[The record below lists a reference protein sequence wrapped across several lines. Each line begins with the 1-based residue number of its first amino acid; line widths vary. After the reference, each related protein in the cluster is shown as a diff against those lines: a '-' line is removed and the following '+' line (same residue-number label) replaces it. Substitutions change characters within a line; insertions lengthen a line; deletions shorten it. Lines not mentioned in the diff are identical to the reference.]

1 MAFNDLEFHAV
12 KKEVEAFVESRR
24 PPVHIR
30 PELDITYKINNQ
42 TIGILEVRP
51 QWNGESG
58 EMMEHPVAKI
68 TYVRSQKAWNVYWM
82 RASLK
87 WELYEKA
94 KTLGNALEIVRTDQ
108 HGCFFG

>member
-30 PELDITYKINNQ
+30 PELDITYKIDDQ
-42 TIGILEVRP
+42 TIEILEVRP
-51 QWNGESG
+51 LWNGKPG
-58 EMMEHPVAKI
+58 EMMERTTAKI
-68 TYVRSQKAWNVYWM
+68 SYVRSQKVWNVYWM

-94 KTLGNALEIVRTDQ
+94 KTLGDALEIVHTDQ
-108 HGCFFG
+108 YGYFFG